1 MVVQRRVKKQHSF
14 LKIVA
19 VVAVALLVLCIV
31 GLLIVAVGSLAMQ
44 FF

>member
-14 LKIVA
+14 LKIV
-19 VVAVALLVLCIV
+19 VVALLVLCIV

>member
-19 VVAVALLVLCIV
+19 VVLLVLCIV

>member
-19 VVAVALLVLCIV
+19 VALLVLCIV
-31 GLLIVAVGSLAMQ
+31 VLLIVAVGSLAMQ